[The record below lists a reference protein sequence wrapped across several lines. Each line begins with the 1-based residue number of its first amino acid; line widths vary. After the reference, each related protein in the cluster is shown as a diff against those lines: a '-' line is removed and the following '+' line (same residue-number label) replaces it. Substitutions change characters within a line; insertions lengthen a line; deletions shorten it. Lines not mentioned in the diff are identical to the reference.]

1 MSTASE
7 PIILDAEDM
16 PWGCSHAHGVSFK
29 TLRYDPQAKQGAVMV
44 HMCAGTEY
52 PHYDSEAGQDVYVID
67 GELLL
72 GDQVVSRGAYLWV
85 PPGEDHAPRT
95 EKGCVL
101 FVASFGKV
109 QHKTDAPD

>member
-1 MSTASE
+1 MTSPE
-7 PIILDAEDM
+7 PIYLDAEDM
-16 PWGCSHAHGVSFK
+16 PWGCSHVRGVSFK
-29 TLRYDPQAKQGAVMV
+29 TLRYNATEKQGAVMV
-44 HMCAGTEY
+44 HMCAGTKY

-72 GDQVVSRGAYLWV
+72 GEQAVKRGSYVWV

-109 QHKTDAPD
+109 RHQIDN